1 MHNHFVG
8 ILISAI
14 LVIMLYYAM
23 LYYIIFYCT
32 FFSAF
37 FVMAKAMGVYLKH
50 SFKAP
55 MVLLE
60 VGCISMVVKR
70 QVSD

>member
-23 LYYIIFYCT
+23 LYIIFYCT
-32 FFSAF
+32 FFSAL
-37 FVMAKAMGVYLKH
+37 FVMAKAMGVYLKR

-55 MVLLE
+55 VVLLE
-60 VGCISMVVKR
+60 VGCISVVVKC